1 MGIIYRSNKWD
12 VERVQN
18 GIIVEINKSDY
29 KSVFSP
35 DIKEVY
41 TGIRFTEESTNKVLY
56 AYEWINSNLCIFPS
70 TYERFI
76 NAFLLWVTEENPDAY
91 SIERTAEKAFFKN
104 SCVSLLVYMERKNRE
119 KMYKAHVKTW
129 EEMRS

>member
-18 GIIVEINKSDY
+18 GIIVEVNKSDY
-29 KSVFSP
+29 RSVFSP
-35 DIKEVY
+35 DVKEVY

-56 AYEWINSNLCIFPS
+56 AYEWINSNLCIFHS

-76 NAFLLWVTEENPDAY
+76 NAFLLWVTEEKPDAY

-119 KMYKAHVKTW
+119 KMYKAHIKTW

>member
-1 MGIIYRSNKWD
+1 MGIINRTDAWD

-18 GIIVEINKSDY
+18 GIIVEVNKSDY
-29 KSVFSP
+29 RSVFSP
-35 DIKEVY
+35 DVKEVY

-56 AYEWINSNLCIFPS
+56 AYEWIHSNLCIFPN

-76 NAFLLWVTEENPDAY
+76 DAFLLWITEEKPDTY
-91 SIERTAEKAFFKN
+91 SINRTVEKAFFNN
-104 SCVSLLVYMERKNRE
+104 SCFPLLVYMEHKNRE
-119 KMYKAHVKTW
+119 KMYKGHVKTW